1 MKKLKMDF
9 LADFKRYER
18 VKFGLNSK
26 HALRSVYIYDLNG
39 LLLTSW
45 MSREGR
51 KEISIRNPKDNF
63 LCRVNSYNKFL
74 VFFEVQRYF
83 YLFRLCLEISF

>member
-26 HALRSVYIYDLNG
+26 HALRSVCIYDLNG
-39 LLLTSW
+39 FFVDELDVK
-45 MSREGR
+45 RGQEGDFNQ
-51 KEISIRNPKDNF
+51 KS
-63 LCRVNSYNKFL
+63 
-74 VFFEVQRYF
+74 
-83 YLFRLCLEISF
+83 